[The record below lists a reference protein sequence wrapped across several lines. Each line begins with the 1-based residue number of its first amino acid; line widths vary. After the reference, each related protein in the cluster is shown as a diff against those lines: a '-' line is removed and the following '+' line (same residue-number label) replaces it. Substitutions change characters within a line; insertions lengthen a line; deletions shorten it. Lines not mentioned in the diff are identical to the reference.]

1 MSRILL
7 VSSNTTID
15 PFPVYPLGMAVVAS
29 ALASAGHTVDQFDFL
44 MEGESED
51 VFRNRIKGFEPDFV
65 CMSLRNLDNCDSLT
79 ATAYPVVAK
88 RLVELVREVWA
99 VPVIVGGPAFS
110 ILPEE
115 LLAFTG
121 ADYGIVGEG
130 ERLVCELIQ
139 ELSQG
144 RTSPR
149 ILRNQGLISGQD
161 MISPLYS
168 ADMVSYYVEQS
179 GMINLQSKRGC
190 AHGCIYCSY
199 PSLEGKRYRLR
210 EPGAVVDDM
219 ERAKQEH
226 GVDTFFFTDAVFNDD
241 GGHYLQ
247 VVEEILRRDSAFRWA
262 CYVRPEGIGRN
273 EVSLMKRAGMYA
285 AELGTDAACDRT
297 LRGIGKGFKFADALE
312 VNRIFVAE
320 RVPCAHFVMFGG
332 PGETLETIE
341 EGLAN
346 LELLEN
352 TVVFAFTGLRILPDT
367 PLHTLAIQEGVLAK
381 DAPLHEP
388 AFYHSPQVDRAVMD
402 AMISNSFQGRRDR
415 FFPPETS
422 HRVRTVMSR
431 FGYKG
436 LLWDSIIRFPKIP
449 VLPST

>member
-51 VFRNRIKGFEPDFV
+51 AFRNRIKGFEPEFV
-65 CMSLRNLDNCDSLT
+65 CMSMRNLDNCDSLT

-88 RLVELVREVWA
+88 RLVDLVREVRA

-139 ELSQG
+139 DLSQG
-144 RTSPR
+144 RSSPR
-149 ILRNQGLISGQD
+149 ILRNQALVLGQD

-262 CYVRPEGIGRN
+262 C
-273 EVSLMKRAGMYA
+273 
-285 AELGTDAACDRT
+285 
-297 LRGIGKGFKFADALE
+297 
-312 VNRIFVAE
+312 
-320 RVPCAHFVMFGG
+320 
-332 PGETLETIE
+332 
-341 EGLAN
+341 
-346 LELLEN
+346 
-352 TVVFAFTGLRILPDT
+352 
-367 PLHTLAIQEGVLAK
+367 
-381 DAPLHEP
+381 
-388 AFYHSPQVDRAVMD
+388 
-402 AMISNSFQGRRDR
+402 
-415 FFPPETS
+415 
-422 HRVRTVMSR
+422 
-431 FGYKG
+431 
-436 LLWDSIIRFPKIP
+436 
-449 VLPST
+449 

>member
-7 VSSNTTID
+7 VSSNTTTD

-29 ALASAGHTVDQFDFL
+29 ALAGDGHVVDQFDFL
-44 MEGESED
+44 VEGGSEAAL
-51 VFRNRIKGFEPDFV
+51 RERIAQFAPDFV

-79 ATAYPVVAK
+79 ATAYPVEAK
-88 RLVELVREVWA
+88 RLVEIVRETRS

-121 ADYGIVGEG
+121 ADHGVVGEG
-130 ERLVCELIQ
+130 ERLVCSLIRD
-139 ELSQG
+139 LSEG
-144 RTSPR
+144 RKPAR
-149 ILRNQGLISGQD
+149 ILRNESLLPGQEIISA
-161 MISPLYS
+161 LYS
-168 ADMVSYYVEQS
+168 KDLVAYYMEQS

-199 PSLEGKRYRLR
+199 PSLEGRNYRLR

-226 GVDTFFFTDAVFNDD
+226 GADSFFFTDAVFNDA

-247 VVEEILRRDSAFRWA
+247 VVEEMLRRDAAFRWC
-262 CYVRPEGIGRN
+262 CYVRPEGIGRK
-273 EVSLMKRAGMYA
+273 EVALMKRAGMYA

-297 LRGIGKGFKFADALE
+297 LRGIGKGFTFADALD
-312 VNRIFVAE
+312 VNRVFVAE

-332 PGETLETIE
+332 PGETMETIA

-346 LELLEN
+346 LDLLEH

-367 PLHTLAIQEGVLAK
+367 PLYTLAIQEGVLAR
-381 DAPLHEP
+381 DTPLHEP
-388 AFYHSPQVDRAVMD
+388 VFYHSPQVDRKLMD
-402 AMISNSFQGRRDR
+402 HMIAKSFEGRRDR

-422 HRVRTVMSR
+422 HRVRSVMAR

-436 LLWDSIIRFPKIP
+436 LLWDSLVRFPKDP
-449 VLPST
+449 AVPSH